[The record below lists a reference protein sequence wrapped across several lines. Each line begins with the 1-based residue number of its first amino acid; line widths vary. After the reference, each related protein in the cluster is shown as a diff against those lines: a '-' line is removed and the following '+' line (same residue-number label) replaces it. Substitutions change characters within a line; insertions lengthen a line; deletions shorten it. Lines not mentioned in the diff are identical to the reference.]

1 LSLYGND
8 RGSLRQVFFTTW
20 DKYKQSQPLQGI
32 EPLLIDI
39 ILLHPE
45 YHPILDDPD
54 AHLDRDYPPEHG
66 TENPFLHLS
75 LHMTIEEQLSM
86 DNPTGI
92 RQHFNTLQQSHDRH
106 DALHILLECLAEAVW
121 KAQRHETADLE
132 QEYLACVTE
141 QVKE

>member
-1 LSLYGND
+1 MSLYGND

-20 DKYKQSQPLQGI
+20 DKYKLSQPLQGI

-132 QEYLACVTE
+132 KEYLACVTE
-141 QVKE
+141 QVKK

>member
-1 LSLYGND
+1 MSLYGND

-45 YHPILDDPD
+45 YYPILDDPD

-92 RQHFNTLQQSHDRH
+92 VQHFNTLQQSHDRH

-132 QEYLACVTE
+132 KEYLACVTE
-141 QVKE
+141 QVKK

>member
-1 LSLYGND
+1 MSLYGTD

-20 DKYKQSQPLQGI
+20 DKYKLSQPLQGI

-132 QEYLACVTE
+132 KEYLACVTE
-141 QVKE
+141 QVKK

>member
-1 LSLYGND
+1 MSLYGKD
-8 RGSLRQVFFTTW
+8 RGSMRQVFFNTW
-20 DKYKQSQPLQGI
+20 EKYKQSHALQGV

-45 YHPILDDPD
+45 YHSILDDPD
-54 AHLDRDYPPEHG
+54 TFLDRDYPPEQG
-66 TENPFLHLS
+66 TENPFLHMS

-92 RQHFNTLQQSHDRH
+92 RQHFNTLQQAHERH

-121 KAQRHETADLE
+121 KAQRHETSDLE
-132 QEYLACVTE
+132 SDYLACVAE
-141 QVKE
+141 QVRK

>member
-1 LSLYGND
+1 MSLYGND

-20 DKYKQSQPLQGI
+20 DKYKLSQPLQGI

-45 YHPILDDPD
+45 YHPILDDVD

-92 RQHFNTLQQSHDRH
+92 VQHFNTLQQSHDRH

-132 QEYLACVTE
+132 KEYLACVTE
-141 QVKE
+141 QVKK